1 MSSWRSPC
9 QRPDPH
15 YREEMTKRSASLHAK
30 IPPDLHKAIVA
41 YARTEHYTVSG
52 AVHRILADW
61 ASKHGRDL
69 RKR

>member
-1 MSSWRSPC
+1 
-9 QRPDPH
+9 
-15 YREEMTKRSASLHAK
+15 MTKRSASLHAK
-30 IPPDLHKAIVA
+30 IPPDLHKAIVD

-61 ASKHGRDL
+61 ASKQGRDL